1 MAASNASENLSSSYG
16 DCDNEQTLIYGTGD
30 DANRISPEELR
41 KLLDIPQGDC
51 IQDYNDLSTIGIGG
65 IGAVFSAREPGLN
78 REVALKILRPQYR
91 DQSERIESFIRE
103 ARATAQIDH
112 PNIVPVHRLG
122 VFDDVGVYFSMK
134 RVEGET
140 LRAILRKLEEN
151 RAGYRRKYNLRRLI
165 EIFMGAC
172 NGVAFAHRH
181 GILHCDLKPGNV
193 MVGDYGEVLVMD
205 WGMAHYRPELD
216 QGGVRSKMDLEV
228 GGPLCSGGKHSE
240 ELLGGTPAFMAPEQL
255 CGEEI
260 QPTELS
266 DIYGLGAILYTLLTW
281 KSAPFDVNQ
290 EQQKLLEAAARG
302 QFIPPRKAAHREQP
316 IPLELEA
323 ICLKAMARNRKK
335 RYQHVGE
342 LLADVRNYLDGYPV
356 AAYSPTPLYRLTK
369 LIRRHPL
376 IPSTLMAAVLTWGGY
391 YAFTVISNISQSTS
405 LINLA
410 EYNYGQARE
419 YNVMALRTARLL
431 REKAGGG
438 DADRERYLLTEL
450 IRQIAEMENG
460 YNSALEFISRAP
472 ELGVRAPQVDRMV
485 REIFK
490 STLELYLQAGNDY
503 QLKNALRQ
511 FRGRWRPIFEKAQ
524 EQDSTL
530 AQLVGEIDS
539 QNGWLLLLPGSAF
552 GWSVSIAHS
561 DGTPVSEPENAS
573 LPLPLSG
580 PVRLQLPAGT
590 YLLKFRQE
598 DGTAFSA
605 PAVVRIAREN
615 QLDLELP
622 ERIPADMGYIPGGEF
637 QHQVKADDSGM
648 SNVYLPPYL
657 IRKHE
662 VTFREYLE
670 FWNSLTDPVLKKK
683 CLGWFRFDLNS
694 GGSRPIWNED
704 GVLNPPFAPEL
715 PVIGITGEA
724 AMEYCRWLGRKLD
737 RTVRLPTRY
746 EWEKAARGVDGR
758 IYVWGDDYLP
768 GLALLSDHP
777 QADRYPV
784 GAPPGS
790 FPRDV
795 SVFGI
800 SDLTGNVRE
809 FIRNADDA
817 GPMFQVG
824 GGSRVT
830 GPEQAKCTEFYYLNG
845 SAGDVGFRYVME
857 LPKTAMEKNDR
868 F

>member
-51 IQDYNDLSTIGIGG
+51 IQDYDDLSTIGIGG

-228 GGPLCSGGKHSE
+228 DGPLCSGGKHSG

-376 IPSTLMAAVLTWGGY
+376 PGMGG
-391 YAFTVISNISQSTS
+391 
-405 LINLA
+405 
-410 EYNYGQARE
+410 
-419 YNVMALRTARLL
+419 
-431 REKAGGG
+431 
-438 DADRERYLLTEL
+438 
-450 IRQIAEMENG
+450 
-460 YNSALEFISRAP
+460 
-472 ELGVRAPQVDRMV
+472 
-485 REIFK
+485 
-490 STLELYLQAGNDY
+490 
-503 QLKNALRQ
+503 
-511 FRGRWRPIFEKAQ
+511 
-524 EQDSTL
+524 
-530 AQLVGEIDS
+530 QLV
-539 QNGWLLLLPGSAF
+539 
-552 GWSVSIAHS
+552 
-561 DGTPVSEPENAS
+561 
-573 LPLPLSG
+573 
-580 PVRLQLPAGT
+580 
-590 YLLKFRQE
+590 
-598 DGTAFSA
+598 
-605 PAVVRIAREN
+605 
-615 QLDLELP
+615 
-622 ERIPADMGYIPGGEF
+622 
-637 QHQVKADDSGM
+637 
-648 SNVYLPPYL
+648 
-657 IRKHE
+657 
-662 VTFREYLE
+662 
-670 FWNSLTDPVLKKK
+670 
-683 CLGWFRFDLNS
+683 
-694 GGSRPIWNED
+694 
-704 GVLNPPFAPEL
+704 
-715 PVIGITGEA
+715 
-724 AMEYCRWLGRKLD
+724 
-737 RTVRLPTRY
+737 
-746 EWEKAARGVDGR
+746 
-758 IYVWGDDYLP
+758 
-768 GLALLSDHP
+768 
-777 QADRYPV
+777 
-784 GAPPGS
+784 
-790 FPRDV
+790 
-795 SVFGI
+795 
-800 SDLTGNVRE
+800 
-809 FIRNADDA
+809 
-817 GPMFQVG
+817 
-824 GGSRVT
+824 
-830 GPEQAKCTEFYYLNG
+830 
-845 SAGDVGFRYVME
+845 
-857 LPKTAMEKNDR
+857 
-868 F
+868 